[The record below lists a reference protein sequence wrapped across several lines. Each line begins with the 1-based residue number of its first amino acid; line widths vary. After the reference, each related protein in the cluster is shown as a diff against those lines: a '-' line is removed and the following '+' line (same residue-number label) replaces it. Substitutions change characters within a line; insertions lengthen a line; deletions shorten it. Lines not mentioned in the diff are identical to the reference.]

1 MPPGGNRGSIAVVF
15 VACVLVELETS
26 TPPVVAAAA
35 LPPDVAAAPSAAEP
49 EADALSVVLSLDM
62 EALDCGDWDSGDK
75 ACQLGK
81 PYLSIG
87 YIPLF

>member
-26 TPPVVAAAA
+26 TPPVV
-35 LPPDVAAAPSAAEP
+35 VAAAEP
-49 EADALSVVLSLDM
+49 EADALSVFLSLDM